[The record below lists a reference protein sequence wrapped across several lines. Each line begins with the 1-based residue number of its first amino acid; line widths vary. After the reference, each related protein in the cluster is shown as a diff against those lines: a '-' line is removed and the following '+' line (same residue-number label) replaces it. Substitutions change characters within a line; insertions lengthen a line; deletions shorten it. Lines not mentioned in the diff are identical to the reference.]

1 MRHFLSNLVAA
12 VFVVGLA
19 LGMSRAQ
26 ATPRPTLNGLAGQ
39 ASPVEKAH
47 YYGYRN
53 YGYGYYPRYNYWRPY
68 YRPYYYARPTYY
80 RPYPYLLPAP
90 FPLGIGFGPFW
101 W

>member
-1 MRHFLSNLVAA
+1 MRHFLSKLVAA
-12 VFVVGLA
+12 LFVVGLA
-19 LGMSRAQ
+19 LGMSHAG

-68 YRPYYYARPTYY
+68 YRPFITAMATGRIGTTVT
-80 RPYPYLLPAP
+80 
-90 FPLGIGFGPFW
+90 GIGPTTIAVTGSRQA
-101 W
+101 